1 MIMDRIVELGV
12 GVVEDDEEVILVDG
26 DDFLLEFTHG
36 AVVCTKVARIRKR
49 EPAFQKST
57 LF

>member
-26 DDFLLEFTHG
+26 DDFLLELTHG

-49 EPAFQKST
+49 
-57 LF
+57 